1 MLKPGFQKLK
11 NITKIPVIGTIPM
24 MTLDLPEE
32 DSLNVKPKE
41 ITWTK
46 KNISKIDTELNKLAK
61 TVKSNI
67 DIKSIERMLQ

>member
-1 MLKPGFQKLK
+1 M
-11 NITKIPVIGTIPM
+11 GTIPL

-32 DSLNVKPKE
+32 DSLHANPKE
-41 ITWTK
+41 IQWTK
-46 KNISKIDTELNKLAK
+46 KNLSKIDIELNKLAK

>member
-1 MLKPGFQKLK
+1 
-11 NITKIPVIGTIPM
+11 

-41 ITWTK
+41 IAWTK
-46 KNISKIDTELNKLAK
+46 KNISKIDNELNKLAK